1 MTPLKIQKA
10 AEDTGWKVKT
20 AARYPKEKKQITKTA
35 VVTAKAAL
43 KVLKC
48 IDSTALL

>member
-10 AEDTGWKVKT
+10 AETQ
-20 AARYPKEKKQITKTA
+20 ARKSKRLQDKEDKQIANTA
-35 VVTAKAAL
+35 VITAKAAL